1 MCSSGSECGCL
12 YVLGCF
18 GGVGD
23 AGDELEASDD
33 GEYDDVD
40 CWDIDG
46 GVTLDTVTSLW
57 APGEKEE
64 KWIGVRVTR
73 EDNCF

>member
-12 YVLGCF
+12 YVLSCF

-23 AGDELEASDD
+23 AGDVLEASDD

-40 CWDIDG
+40 C
-46 GVTLDTVTSLW
+46 
-57 APGEKEE
+57 
-64 KWIGVRVTR
+64 
-73 EDNCF
+73 